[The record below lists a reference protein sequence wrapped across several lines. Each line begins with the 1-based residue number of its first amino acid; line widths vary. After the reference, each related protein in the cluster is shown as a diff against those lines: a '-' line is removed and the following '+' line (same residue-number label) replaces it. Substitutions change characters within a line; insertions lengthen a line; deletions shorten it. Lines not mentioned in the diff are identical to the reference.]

1 MSFLEIQKEDQQNIM
16 PTYGRF
22 PVAIVRGSGAEA
34 VDCDGKT
41 YLDFSS
47 GIGVNAL
54 GYSDAKWA
62 EAVAKQ
68 AATLQHT
75 SNLYYTKPQIELA
88 QMLHEKTGFSKVF
101 FANSGAEANECAIKL
116 ARKYSTD
123 QYGEQRTKIVT
134 LVNSFHGRTI
144 TTLAA
149 TGQDTFHHYFNPFT
163 EGFVYAEADNMDS
176 VRACADDSVCA
187 VFIELVQGEGGVR
200 PLSPEFVKELAA
212 FCKSRDLLLMVD
224 EVQTGIARTGKL
236 FCYEHFGIQPDVI
249 TSAKGLGGGLPIG
262 ACLCTE
268 ALGQVLNNG
277 MHGST
282 FGGNPVAC
290 AGALSILERVSEP
303 SFLQEVEEKGAYL
316 REKLSQMPGVSE
328 VRGMGLMLGVVLE
341 NAQAKDVADTCVEHG
356 LLVLTAKTLVRLLP
370 PLNISYEEID
380 RGMEILEQVLCSVST
395 ASEKKKG

>member
-34 VDCDGKT
+34 VDCNGKT

-88 QMLHEKTGFSKVF
+88 KMLHEKTGFSKVF

-268 ALGQVLNNG
+268 ALGQVLNHG

-282 FGGNPVAC
+282 FGGNPIAC

-303 SFLQEVEEKGAYL
+303 PFLQEVEEKGAYL

-380 RGMEILEQVLCSVST
+380 RGMEILEQVLRSVST